1 MTSTNHHL
9 KMTGISLAFPG
20 VQALKQVSFEVK
32 SGEIHALVG
41 ANGAGK
47 STLMKVLSG
56 AETADEGTIRLDGQE
71 LSITSPRDAKQIG
84 IDLVQQEVDVALVPY
99 LTVAEN
105 ICLDLL
111 TDGTMTGFVSQ
122 RRYIQRAKEAL
133 ATLQADISVKTRV
146 EELRLAEKQ
155 LVLIARALVQERRF
169 LILDEPTAPLSQA
182 ETSHLFSVVRRL
194 AERGLGIIFISH
206 RLQELYE
213 ICDSISVMRDG
224 QLISRHL
231 LTDITKEAVVEQM
244 LGRQLTSV
252 AKTSRV
258 NATNVLTV
266 ESATNTDVHDI
277 SLTVQAGEVVG
288 IAGLVGAGK
297 TELCKALFG
306 DRPFQEGEVRIGGK
320 AHRLRNPQ
328 AAIQAGIGLVPE
340 ERRKEGIL
348 VADSVAEN
356 LTAAAAHDF
365 VNRWGLMDRRK
376 EANQASQWVKELGIK
391 VADVKQEVGQLSG
404 GNQQKVAIGKWLL
417 TDVSVLV
424 LDEPTKGVDVGAK
437 QDIYRL
443 IDGLAQQQKGILYAT
458 SEWDELLTVTD
469 RIYVMFD
476 GRIVHETK
484 TADTSEETLLWY
496 ATGGGQR
503 RMR

>member
-56 AETADEGTIRLDGQE
+56 AETADEGTIRLDGKE

-231 LTDITKEAVVEQM
+231 LADITKEAVVEQM

-266 ESATNTDVHDI
+266 ESATNADVHDI

-306 DRPFQEGEVRIGGK
+306 DSPFQEGEVRIGGK

-503 RMR
+503 

>member
-56 AETADEGTIRLDGQE
+56 AETADEGTIRLDGKE

-231 LTDITKEAVVEQM
+231 LADITKEAVVEQM

-266 ESATNTDVHDI
+266 ESATNADVHEI

-376 EANQASQWVKELGIK
+376 EADQASQWVKELGIK

-503 RMR
+503 

>member
-56 AETADEGTIRLDGQE
+56 AETADEGTIRLDGKE
-71 LSITSPRDAKQIG
+71 LTITSPRDAKQIG

-266 ESATNTDVHDI
+266 ESATNADVHDI

-320 AHRLRNPQ
+320 AHRLCNPQ

-503 RMR
+503 

>member
-56 AETADEGTIRLDGQE
+56 AETADEGTIRLDGKE

-266 ESATNTDVHDI
+266 ESATNADVRDI

-376 EANQASQWVKELGIK
+376 EANQASKWVKELGIK

-503 RMR
+503 

>member
-56 AETADEGTIRLDGQE
+56 AETADEGTIRLDGKE

-224 QLISRHL
+224 QLISRYL

-266 ESATNTDVHDI
+266 ESATNADVNDI

-503 RMR
+503 

>member
-56 AETADEGTIRLDGQE
+56 AETADEGTIRLDGKE

-266 ESATNTDVHDI
+266 ESATNADVHDI

-503 RMR
+503 

>member
-56 AETADEGTIRLDGQE
+56 AETADEGTIRLDGKA

-111 TDGTMTGFVSQ
+111 TDGTMTGLVSQ

-133 ATLQADISVKTRV
+133 ATLQAEISVKTRV

-252 AKTSRV
+252 VKTSRV

-266 ESATNTDVHDI
+266 ESATNADVHDI

-376 EANQASQWVKELGIK
+376 EADQASQWVKELGIK

-503 RMR
+503 

>member
-56 AETADEGTIRLDGQE
+56 AETADEGTIRLDGKE

-224 QLISRHL
+224 QLISRCL

-266 ESATNTDVHDI
+266 ESATNADVHDI

-376 EANQASQWVKELGIK
+376 EADQASQWVKELGIK

-503 RMR
+503 

>member
-1 MTSTNHHL
+1 MTSTVHHL

-56 AETADEGTIRLDGQE
+56 AETADEGTIRLDGKE

-206 RLQELYE
+206 RLRELYE

-266 ESATNTDVHDI
+266 ESATNADVHDI

-320 AHRLRNPQ
+320 AHRLRDPQ

-376 EANQASQWVKELGIK
+376 EADQASKWVKELGIK

-503 RMR
+503 

>member
-56 AETADEGTIRLDGQE
+56 AETADEGTIRLDGKE

-224 QLISRHL
+224 QLISRCL
-231 LTDITKEAVVEQM
+231 LTDITKGAVVEQM

-258 NATNVLTV
+258 NGTNVLTV
-266 ESATNTDVHDI
+266 ESATNADVHDI

-376 EANQASQWVKELGIK
+376 EVEQASQWVKELGIK

-503 RMR
+503 

>member
-56 AETADEGTIRLDGQE
+56 AETADEGTIRLDGKE
-71 LSITSPRDAKQIG
+71 LSITSPRDAKQVG

-194 AERGLGIIFISH
+194 AARGLGIIFISH

-231 LTDITKEAVVEQM
+231 LADITKEAVVEQM

-266 ESATNTDVHDI
+266 ESATNADVHDI

-376 EANQASQWVKELGIK
+376 EADQASQWVKELGIK

-503 RMR
+503 

>member
-56 AETADEGTIRLDGQE
+56 AETADEGTIRLDGKA

-111 TDGTMTGFVSQ
+111 TDGTMTGLVSQ

-133 ATLQADISVKTRV
+133 ATLQAEISVKTRV

-266 ESATNTDVHDI
+266 ESATNADVHDI

-376 EANQASQWVKELGIK
+376 EADQASQWVKELGIK

-503 RMR
+503 

>member
-1 MTSTNHHL
+1 
-9 KMTGISLAFPG
+9 MTGISLAFPG

-376 EANQASQWVKELGIK
+376 EADQASQWVKELGIK

-503 RMR
+503 

>member
-1 MTSTNHHL
+1 MTSINHHL
-9 KMTGISLAFPG
+9 EMTGISLAFPG

-56 AETADEGTIRLDGQE
+56 AETADEGIIRLDGKE
-71 LSITSPRDAKQIG
+71 LSIQSPRDAKQIG

-266 ESATNTDVHDI
+266 ESATNADVHDI

-376 EANQASQWVKELGIK
+376 EVEQASQWVKELGIK

-476 GRIVHETK
+476 GRIVYETK

-503 RMR
+503 

>member
-56 AETADEGTIRLDGQE
+56 AETADEGTIRLDGKE

-252 AKTSRV
+252 VKTSRV

-266 ESATNTDVHDI
+266 ESATNADVHDI

-503 RMR
+503 

>member
-56 AETADEGTIRLDGQE
+56 AETADEGTIRLDGKE

-231 LTDITKEAVVEQM
+231 LADITKEAVVEQM

-266 ESATNTDVHDI
+266 ESATNADVHDI

-306 DRPFQEGEVRIGGK
+306 DHPFQEGEVRIGGK

-503 RMR
+503 

>member
-56 AETADEGTIRLDGQE
+56 AETADEGTIRLDGKE
-71 LSITSPRDAKQIG
+71 LTITSPRDAKQIG

-266 ESATNTDVHDI
+266 ESATNADVHDI
-277 SLTVQAGEVVG
+277 SLMVQAGEVVG

-503 RMR
+503 

>member
-9 KMTGISLAFPG
+9 KMTGISLAFPR

-56 AETADEGTIRLDGQE
+56 AETADEGTIRLDGKE

-224 QLISRHL
+224 QLISRYL

-258 NATNVLTV
+258 KATNVLTV
-266 ESATNTDVHDI
+266 ESATNADVHDI

-306 DRPFQEGEVRIGGK
+306 DRPFQEGEVRVGGK
-320 AHRLRNPQ
+320 AHRLRDPQ

-376 EANQASQWVKELGIK
+376 EADQASQWVKELGIK

-503 RMR
+503 

>member
-1 MTSTNHHL
+1 MTSTVHHL

-56 AETADEGTIRLDGQE
+56 AETADEGTIRLDGKE

-266 ESATNTDVHDI
+266 ESATNADVYDI

-376 EANQASQWVKELGIK
+376 EADQASKWVKELGIK

-503 RMR
+503 

>member
-56 AETADEGTIRLDGQE
+56 AETADEGTIRLDGKE
-71 LSITSPRDAKQIG
+71 LTITSPRDAKQIG

-231 LTDITKEAVVEQM
+231 LTDITKEDVVEQM

-252 AKTSRV
+252 AKTSQV

-266 ESATNTDVHDI
+266 ESATNADVHDI

-365 VNRWGLMDRRK
+365 VNRWGLMNRRK
-376 EANQASQWVKELGIK
+376 EADQASQWVKELGIK

-503 RMR
+503 

>member
-56 AETADEGTIRLDGQE
+56 AETADEGTIRLDGKE

-266 ESATNTDVHDI
+266 ESATNADVHDI

-297 TELCKALFG
+297 TELCKPLFG

-376 EANQASQWVKELGIK
+376 EADQASQWVKELGIK

-503 RMR
+503 

>member
-9 KMTGISLAFPG
+9 KMAGISLAFPG

-56 AETADEGTIRLDGQE
+56 AETADEGTIRLDGKE

-266 ESATNTDVHDI
+266 ESATNADVHDI

-376 EANQASQWVKELGIK
+376 EADQASQWVKELGIK

-484 TADTSEETLLWY
+484 TADASEETLLWY

-503 RMR
+503 

>member
-56 AETADEGTIRLDGQE
+56 AETADEGTIRLDGKE

-133 ATLQADISVKTRV
+133 ATLQADISVKTHV

-213 ICDSISVMRDG
+213 ICNSISVMRDG

-266 ESATNTDVHDI
+266 ESATNADVHDI

-376 EANQASQWVKELGIK
+376 EADQASQWVKELGIK

-503 RMR
+503 

>member
-56 AETADEGTIRLDGQE
+56 AETADEGTIRLDGKE

-206 RLQELYE
+206 RLQEL
-213 ICDSISVMRDG
+213 CDSISVMRDG

-266 ESATNTDVHDI
+266 ESATNADVHDI
-277 SLTVQAGEVVG
+277 SLTVQTGEVVG

-320 AHRLRNPQ
+320 ANRLRNPQ

-376 EANQASQWVKELGIK
+376 EADQASQWVKELGIK

-503 RMR
+503 

>member
-47 STLMKVLSG
+47 STLMKVLFG
-56 AETADEGTIRLDGQE
+56 AETADEGTIRLDGKE

-266 ESATNTDVHDI
+266 ESATNADVHDI

-376 EANQASQWVKELGIK
+376 EADQASQWVKELGIK

-484 TADTSEETLLWY
+484 TADTLEETLLWY

-503 RMR
+503 

>member
-1 MTSTNHHL
+1 MTSTDHHL

-56 AETADEGTIRLDGQE
+56 AETADEGTIRLDGKE

-231 LTDITKEAVVEQM
+231 LADITKEAVVEQM

-266 ESATNTDVHDI
+266 ESATNADVHDI

-328 AAIQAGIGLVPE
+328 VAIQAGIGLVPE

-503 RMR
+503 

>member
-56 AETADEGTIRLDGQE
+56 AETADEGTIRLDGKE

-258 NATNVLTV
+258 NAANVLTV
-266 ESATNTDVHDI
+266 ESATNADVHDI

-320 AHRLRNPQ
+320 AHRLRDPQ

-376 EANQASQWVKELGIK
+376 EANQASKWVKELGIK

-503 RMR
+503 

>member
-56 AETADEGTIRLDGQE
+56 AETADEGTIRLDGKE

-224 QLISRHL
+224 QLISRYL

-266 ESATNTDVHDI
+266 ESATNADVHDI

-306 DRPFQEGEVRIGGK
+306 DRPFQEGEVRVGGK
-320 AHRLRNPQ
+320 AHRLRDPQ

-376 EANQASQWVKELGIK
+376 EADQASKWVKELGIK

-503 RMR
+503 

>member
-1 MTSTNHHL
+1 MTSTVYHL
-9 KMTGISLAFPG
+9 EMTGISLTFPG

-56 AETADEGTIRLDGQE
+56 AETADEGVIGLNGEE

-122 RRYIQRAKEAL
+122 RRYTQRAKEAL

-182 ETSHLFSVVRRL
+182 ETIHLFSVVRRL
-194 AERGLGIIFISH
+194 AKRGLGIIFISH
-206 RLQELYE
+206 RLQELYD

-244 LGRQLTSV
+244 LGRNLATV
-252 AKTSRV
+252 VKTSR
-258 NATNVLTV
+258 ATEENVLTV
-266 ESATNTDVHDI
+266 RGATNTDVADI

-306 DRPFQEGEVRIGGK
+306 DRPFQAGEVRLNGTV
-320 AHRLRNPQ
+320 HRLRNPQ

-376 EANQASQWVKELGIK
+376 EADQASKWVKELGIK
-391 VADVKQEVGQLSG
+391 VADVTQEVGQLSG

-443 IDGLAQQQKGILYAT
+443 IDELAQQQKGIIYAT

-484 TADTSEETLLWY
+484 TSDASEETLLWY

-503 RMR
+503 

>member
-146 EELRLAEKQ
+146 EKLRLAEKQ

-182 ETSHLFSVVRRL
+182 ETSHLFSVVSRL

-320 AHRLRNPQ
+320 AHRLRDPQ

-376 EANQASQWVKELGIK
+376 EADQASKWVKELGIK

-503 RMR
+503 

>member
-56 AETADEGTIRLDGQE
+56 AETADEGTIRLDGKE

-252 AKTSRV
+252 AKTSRI

-266 ESATNTDVHDI
+266 ESATNADVHDI

-365 VNRWGLMDRRK
+365 VNRWGLMNRRK
-376 EANQASQWVKELGIK
+376 EADQASQWVKELGIK

-503 RMR
+503 

>member
-56 AETADEGTIRLDGQE
+56 AETADEGTIRLDGKE

-231 LTDITKEAVVEQM
+231 LADITKEAVVEQM

-266 ESATNTDVHDI
+266 ESATNADVHDI

-376 EANQASQWVKELGIK
+376 EADQASQWVKELGIK

-503 RMR
+503 

>member
-1 MTSTNHHL
+1 MTSINHHL
-9 KMTGISLAFPG
+9 EMTGVSLAFPG

-56 AETADEGTIRLDGQE
+56 AETADEGVIRLNGEE
-71 LSITSPRDAKQIG
+71 LSITSPRDAKRIG

-182 ETSHLFSVVRRL
+182 ETIHLFSVVRRL
-194 AERGLGIIFISH
+194 AKRGLGIIFISH
-206 RLQELYE
+206 RLQELYD

-252 AKTSRV
+252 AKTSRA

-266 ESATNTDVHDI
+266 ESATNADVHDI

-306 DRPFQEGEVRIGGK
+306 DRPFQAGEVRLNGT
-320 AHRLRNPQ
+320 AHRLRDPQ

-340 ERRKEGIL
+340 ERRKEGVL

-376 EANQASQWVKELGIK
+376 EADQASKWVKELGIK
-391 VADVKQEVGQLSG
+391 VADVTQEAGQLSG

-443 IDGLAQQQKGILYAT
+443 IDDLAQQQKGIIYAT

-484 TADTSEETLLWY
+484 TSDTSEETLLWY

-503 RMR
+503 

>member
-56 AETADEGTIRLDGQE
+56 AETADEGTIRLDGKE

-224 QLISRHL
+224 QLISRCL

-266 ESATNTDVHDI
+266 ESATNADVHEI

-376 EANQASQWVKELGIK
+376 EADQASQWVKELGIK

-503 RMR
+503 

>member
-56 AETADEGTIRLDGQE
+56 AETADEGTIRLDGKE

-133 ATLQADISVKTRV
+133 ATLQADISIKTRV

-169 LILDEPTAPLSQA
+169 LIFDEPTAPLSQA

-244 LGRQLTSV
+244 LGRRLTSV

-266 ESATNTDVHDI
+266 ESATNADVHNI

-356 LTAAAAHDF
+356 LTAAVAHDF

-376 EANQASQWVKELGIK
+376 EADQASQWVKELGIK
-391 VADVKQEVGQLSG
+391 VTDVKQEVGQLSG

-503 RMR
+503 

>member
-56 AETADEGTIRLDGQE
+56 AETADEGTIRLDGKE

-266 ESATNTDVHDI
+266 ESATNADVHDI

-320 AHRLRNPQ
+320 AHRLRDPQ

-376 EANQASQWVKELGIK
+376 EADQASQWVKELGIK
-391 VADVKQEVGQLSG
+391 VTDVKQEVGQLSG

-503 RMR
+503 

>member
-1 MTSTNHHL
+1 MTSINHHL
-9 KMTGISLAFPG
+9 EMTGISLAFPG

-56 AETADEGTIRLDGQE
+56 AETADEGVIRLNGEE
-71 LSITSPRDAKQIG
+71 LSIQSPRDAKRIG

-182 ETSHLFSVVRRL
+182 ETIHLFSVVRRL
-194 AERGLGIIFISH
+194 AKRGLGIIFISH
-206 RLQELYE
+206 RLQELYD

-224 QLISRHL
+224 QLVSRNAL
-231 LTDITKEAVVEQM
+231 KDITKEAVVEQM
-244 LGRQLTSV
+244 LGRKLATV
-252 AKTSRV
+252 AKTSRTTE
-258 NATNVLTV
+258 ANVLTV
-266 ESATNTDVHDI
+266 KGAMNTDVADI

-306 DRPFQEGEVRIGGK
+306 DRPFQAGEVRLNGT
-320 AHRLRNPQ
+320 AHHLRDPQ

-376 EANQASQWVKELGIK
+376 ETDQASKWVKELGIK
-391 VADVKQEVGQLSG
+391 VADVTQEVGQLSG

-443 IDGLAQQQKGILYAT
+443 IDELAQQQKGIIYAT

-476 GRIVHETK
+476 GRIVYETK
-484 TADTSEETLLWY
+484 TSDTSEETLLWY

-503 RMR
+503 

>member
-258 NATNVLTV
+258 NATNVLSV
-266 ESATNTDVHDI
+266 ESATNADVHDI

-376 EANQASQWVKELGIK
+376 EADQASQWVKELGIK

-503 RMR
+503 

>member
-56 AETADEGTIRLDGQE
+56 AETADEGTIRLDGKE

-266 ESATNTDVHDI
+266 ESATNGDVHDI

-320 AHRLRNPQ
+320 AHRLRDPQ

-376 EANQASQWVKELGIK
+376 EANQASKWVKELGIK

-503 RMR
+503 